1 MAVHLIVNPAAAG
14 GKVGR
19 SWVRLE
25 PRIRRAGLD
34 VPTTFTEAPGHA
46 TTLARELAAGGEEA
60 IVVAGGD
67 GTICE
72 VVQGLH
78 DAGHGRVALLPLGT
92 GNDAA
97 RTLGLPLDLEGA
109 VRVAIGHGRRHVDL
123 MRLGERIVF
132 NAIGVGLLGSININA
147 AAIKVVRGI
156 GAYLVAAAGTLLRYR
171 PIPVEIMDGRF
182 SYRGGLTIL
191 AVHNGPTTGGGFRL
205 APAAVPDDG
214 MLDGC
219 LVGPIGVPGRLSC
232 LVSALRGRLG
242 RRQGSHELRFQ
253 RLEIVTSEPL
263 PSHLDGNPYVVQPPG
278 VTIEVLP
285 GALQVVVGDSATT
298 QADRARR

>member
-1 MAVHLIVNPAAAG
+1 MHLIVNPAAAG

-19 SWVRLE
+19 SWRRLE

-34 VPTTFTEAPGHA
+34 VPTSLTQAPGHA
-46 TTLARELAAGGEEA
+46 TILARELITAGEETIA
-60 IVVAGGD
+60 VAGGD

-72 VVQGLH
+72 VVQGMY
-78 DAGHGRVALLPLGT
+78 DTGRGEIAVLPLGT

-97 RTLGLPLDLEGA
+97 RTLGLPLDLEDA
-109 VRVAIGHGRRHVDL
+109 ARVVLGEGRRRVDL
-123 MRLGERIVF
+123 MRLGDRVVF

-156 GAYLVAAAGTLLRYR
+156 GAYLAAAAGTLFRYR

-219 LVGPIGVPGRLSC
+219 LVGPIGVPGRLTR

-242 RRQGSHELRFQ
+242 RRPGSYELRFE
-253 RLEIVTSEPL
+253 RLEIVTREPL
-263 PSHLDGNPYVVQPPG
+263 PSHLDGNPYFVQPPG
-278 VTIEVLP
+278 VTIEVIP
-285 GALQVVVGDSATT
+285 RALQVVVGDSATT
-298 QADRARR
+298 RADRAGR